1 MFSNA
6 LSGKL
11 WAGDTMAIYLK
22 DGLYI
27 DWKTLKFKRTHIRV
41 EAGINGSIKF
51 VSSIPEARHGEPTGG
66 SSADRILDCNNR
78 LIMKAFGC
86 AHHHVY
92 SALARGMPPPV
103 KAPRNFHDILKSTW
117 WKLDKKLDIKM
128 IEASALVTAMDCAK
142 KGVTFVIDHH
152 SSPHAVENSLSTI
165 AAAFDK
171 VGISHLL
178 CYELSDRDG
187 KIPLRKGLE
196 ETENYLKEGSQGLV
210 GLHASFT
217 VGDEL
222 LGKAVALAEKYNS
235 GIHAHAAE
243 DNIDQERTMRQYG
256 KRVIERFNDAG
267 ALEQKKTILAHCLHL
282 DERERKILNRS
293 RACVVQNVESN
304 LNNNVGFF
312 DPKGHVEKIMLG
324 TDGMHSD
331 MLRSSR
337 VAFLVGRHA
346 EGISPREI
354 YRRFRK
360 IHDYTRDNDFYGDGE
375 NNLVIL
381 DYDSPTEINR
391 DNFLSHFIYGINSNH
406 IESVISRGRLIVKER
421 KIMTV
426 DEAEILSF
434 SRKTAGKLWAKLQ
447 ES

>member
-1 MFSNA
+1 
-6 LSGKL
+6 
-11 WAGDTMAIYLK
+11 MAIYLK
-22 DGLYI
+22 NGLYI
-27 DWKTLKFKRTHIRV
+27 DWKTLEFKRAHIRV

-51 VSSIPEARHGEPTGG
+51 ITSIPEVRPGEPAGG

-92 SALARGMPPPV
+92 SALARGMPPPA

-117 WKLDKKLDIKM
+117 WELDKKLDTKM

-152 SSPHAVENSLSTI
+152 SSPNAAENSLFTI

-171 VGISHLL
+171 VGISHLP

-187 KIPLRKGLE
+187 KIPLQKGLD
-196 ETENYLKEGSQGLV
+196 ETENYLKEDNQGLV

-222 LGKAVALAEKYNS
+222 LRKAVALAEKYDS

-243 DNIDQERTMRQYG
+243 DKIDQEHTIKHYG
-256 KRVIERFNDAG
+256 KRVIERFYDAG

-282 DERERKILNRS
+282 NDRERGILKRS
-293 RACVVQNVESN
+293 RAYVVQNVESN

-312 DPKGHVEKIMLG
+312 DPKGYMEKIMLG

-331 MLRSSR
+331 MLRSSQA
-337 VAFLVGRHA
+337 AFLVGRQA
-346 EGISPREI
+346 EGVSPAEI

-360 IHDYTRDNDFYGDGE
+360 IHDYTRENNFYGDGE

-381 DYDSPTEINR
+381 NYDSPTEIDR
-391 DNFLSHFIYGINSNH
+391 DNFLSHFVYGINSNH
-406 IESVISRGRLIVKER
+406 VESVISNGRLIVNNR
-421 KIMTV
+421 KIITL
-426 DEAEILSF
+426 DEEEVLAF
-434 SRKTAGKLWAKLQ
+434 SRETAGNLWAKLRKQ
-447 ES
+447 

>member
-1 MFSNA
+1 
-6 LSGKL
+6 
-11 WAGDTMAIYLK
+11 MAIYLK
-22 DGLYI
+22 DGIYI
-27 DWKTLKFKRTHIRV
+27 DWKTLEFKHAHIRV

-51 VSSIPEARHGEPTGG
+51 VTAVPGVRSGDPSGG
-66 SSADRILDCNNR
+66 ASADRVLDCNNR

-103 KAPRNFHDILKSTW
+103 NAPRNFHDILNSIW
-117 WKLDKKLDIKM
+117 WKLDKKLDTKT

-152 SSPHAVENSLSTI
+152 SSPNAVENSLFTI

-178 CYELSDRDG
+178 CYELSGRDG
-187 KIPLRKGLE
+187 KISLQKGLE
-196 ETENYLKEGSQGLV
+196 ETENYLKAGSQGLV

-217 VGDEL
+217 VDDEL
-222 LGKAVALAEKYNS
+222 LCKAVTLAEKYDS

-243 DNIDQERTMRQYG
+243 DLIDQEHTIKRYG

-282 DERERKILNRS
+282 NDRERKILNRS
-293 RACVVQNVESN
+293 RAYVVQNAESN
-304 LNNNVGFF
+304 LNNKVGFF
-312 DPKGHVEKIMLG
+312 DPKGYMEKIMLG
-324 TDGMHSD
+324 TDGMHGD

-337 VAFLVGRHA
+337 AAFLVGRYV
-346 EGISPREI
+346 EGISPAEI

-360 IHDYTRDNDFYGDGE
+360 IHDYTGENNCCGDGE

-381 DYDSPTEINR
+381 DYDSPTELNS
-391 DNFLSHFIYGINSNH
+391 DNFLSHFVYGISSNH
-406 IESVISRGRLIVKER
+406 IESVIARGKLIVENR

-426 DEAEILSF
+426 DEAEILAF
-434 SRKTAGKLWAKLQ
+434 SRETAGELWAKLQ
-447 ES
+447 NRE

>member
-1 MFSNA
+1 
-6 LSGKL
+6 
-11 WAGDTMAIYLK
+11 MAIYLK

-27 DWKTLKFKRTHIRV
+27 DWKTLEFKRAHIRV

-51 VSSIPEARHGEPTGG
+51 VTSIPEVRSGEPAGG

-92 SALARGMPPPV
+92 SALAQGMPSPV
-103 KAPRNFHDILKSTW
+103 KTPRNFHDILTSTW
-117 WKLDKKLDIKM
+117 WELDKRLDKKM

-152 SSPHAVENSLSTI
+152 SSPNAVENSLFTI

-187 KIPLRKGLE
+187 KIPLQKALK
-196 ETENYLKEGSQGLV
+196 ETENYLKTGNQGLV
-210 GLHASFT
+210 GLHSSFT

-222 LGKAVALAEKYNS
+222 LRKAVGLAEKYDS
-235 GIHAHAAE
+235 GIHTHAAE
-243 DNIDQERTMRQYG
+243 DLIDQEHTIKHYG
-256 KRVIERFNDAG
+256 KRVIERFRDAG
-267 ALEQKKTILAHCLHL
+267 ALAQKKTILAHCLHL
-282 DERERKILNRS
+282 NDREREILTRS
-293 RACVVQNVESN
+293 QAYVVQNVESN
-304 LNNNVGFF
+304 LNNKVGFF
-312 DPKGHVEKIMLG
+312 DPKGYMEKIMLG

-331 MLRSSR
+331 MLRSSQ
-337 VAFLVGRHA
+337 VAFLMGRHS
-346 EGISPREI
+346 EGISPAEI

-360 IHDYTRDNDFYGDGE
+360 IHDYTGKNNFYGDGE

-381 DYDSPTEINR
+381 NYDSPTEINR
-391 DNFLSHFIYGINSNH
+391 DNFLSHFAYGISSNH
-406 IESVISRGRLIVKER
+406 VESVIARGKLIVKNRE
-421 KIMTV
+421 IITV
-426 DEAEILSF
+426 DEDEILAF
-434 SRKTAGKLWAKLQ
+434 SQERAGKLWGKLQ
-447 ES
+447 NRE